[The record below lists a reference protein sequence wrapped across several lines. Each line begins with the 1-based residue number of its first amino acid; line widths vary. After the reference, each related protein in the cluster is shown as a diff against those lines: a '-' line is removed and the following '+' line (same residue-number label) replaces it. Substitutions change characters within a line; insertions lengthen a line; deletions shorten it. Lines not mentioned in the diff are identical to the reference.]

1 MPKEQTAAL
10 WNARC
15 FRGIQSLTPG
25 TCEAREISEKMLELA
40 QKWIRTQSYVPSELA
55 L

>member
-10 WNARC
+10 WNARS
-15 FRGIQSLTPG
+15 FRGMHSLTPG
-25 TCEAREISEKMLELA
+25 TCGAREISEEMSELA
-40 QKWIRTQSYVPSELA
+40 QKRIRTQSYVPSEPA